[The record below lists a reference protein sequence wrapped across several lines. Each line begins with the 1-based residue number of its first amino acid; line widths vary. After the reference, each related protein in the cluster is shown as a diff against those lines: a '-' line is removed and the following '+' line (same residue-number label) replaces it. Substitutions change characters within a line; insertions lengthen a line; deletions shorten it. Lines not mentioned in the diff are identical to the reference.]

1 MTKYY
6 LFSQRLMA
14 EERNFTS
21 SLVFHDSV
29 QIDLP
34 PPEEDFLKK
43 KNRGRSKTKHTIGKH
58 YQGHGMFGGSK
69 LLHITSTD
77 SFNSQ
82 HKRTF
87 FHKSSCTIGLLGL
100 WPHERTTPFN
110 ESTPSTKA
118 QLKPRHSGCC
128 LYQITKINPPVG
140 RIPR

>member
-1 MTKYY
+1 MNSYNNIITEIMS
-6 LFSQRLMA
+6 LIISFNSQ
-14 EERNFTS
+14 ER
-21 SLVFHDSV
+21 
-29 QIDLP
+29 
-34 PPEEDFLKK
+34 K
-43 KNRGRSKTKHTIGKH
+43 RGRSKTKHTIGKH

-77 SFNSQ
+77 SFNSHHNTWMLPAWSE

-110 ESTPSTKA
+110 ENTPSTKA
-118 QLKPRHSGCC
+118 QLKPRHSGRC